1 MYSCFFLL
9 YVKLMVD
16 GQSGEAGVAALSLAV
31 EGHKHACAVVQIR
44 LRLEVEPTVKE
55 SVHSRNPATAWF
67 AQVIYVFYLK
77 WPIS

>member
-1 MYSCFFLL
+1 
-9 YVKLMVD
+9 MVD

-44 LRLEVEPTVKE
+44 PRLEVEPTVKE
-55 SVHSRNPATAWF
+55 SVPSRNPATTWF
-67 AQVIYVFYLK
+67 AQVSYVFHLK